1 MFCPNCGTE
10 NKDTARFCKNC
21 GQTLAGAE
29 LQRGRAAPITG
40 QRKPSTIP
48 LAFTVG
54 LITLAAVYIYISL
67 GGPLPSSLT
76 REVPVTRIVTK
87 EVVVERPITP
97 ICPAPEVIEK
107 EIIVE
112 KEVPVTVEVMKQ
124 VIVEKEVPVTVV
136 VEKEVVVKEK
146 VIETVVVEKEVVVEV
161 VVTATPVPPAP

>member
-1 MFCPNCGTE
+1 MFCPKCGTE
-10 NKDTARFCKNC
+10 NLDTARFCKNC

-54 LITLAAVYIYISL
+54 LLTLAAVYIYISL

-112 KEVPVTVEVMKQ
+112 KEVPVTVEVVKE
-124 VIVEKEVPVTVV
+124 VIVEKPVVETVVVEVIKEVVVTVEVTRIVTKEVPVT
-136 VEKEVVVKEK
+136 
-146 VIETVVVEKEVVVEV
+146 
-161 VVTATPVPPAP
+161 PSP